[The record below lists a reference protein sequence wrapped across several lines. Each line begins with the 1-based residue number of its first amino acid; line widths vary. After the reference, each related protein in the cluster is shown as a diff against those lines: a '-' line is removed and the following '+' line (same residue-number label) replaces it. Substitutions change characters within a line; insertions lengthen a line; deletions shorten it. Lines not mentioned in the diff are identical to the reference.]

1 MNKKVVSTDIIS
13 TDKAPSAIGT
23 YSQAVIHSGLLYV
36 SGQIPLVPETM
47 ELVSDDIDQQIAQVF
62 YNLNAI
68 IEAANASL
76 DDTIKF
82 TVYLTDL
89 SHFPRVNEVMASK
102 LSEPFPARVAV
113 EVSALPRSALIEID
127 AIVAIA

>member
-1 MNKKVVSTDIIS
+1 MNKKVVFTGTIS
-13 TDKAPSAIGT
+13 TDKAPAAIGT

-36 SGQIPLVPETM
+36 SGQIPLVPDTM
-47 ELVSDDIDQQIAQVF
+47 ELVSDDIDEQIAQVF

-68 IEAANASL
+68 IEAANAGL

-89 SHFPRVNEVMASK
+89 SHFPRVNEVMASM

-113 EVSALPRSALIEID
+113 EVSALPRSALVEID
-127 AIVAIA
+127 AIVAIP

>member
-1 MNKKVVSTDIIS
+1 MKKKVVSTE
-13 TDKAPSAIGT
+13 KAPSAIGT

-36 SGQIPLVPETM
+36 SGQIALVPETM
-47 ELVSDDIDQQIAQVF
+47 ELVSDDIGEQIVQVF
-62 YNLNAI
+62 DNLSAI

-82 TVYLTDL
+82 TVYLTNL
-89 SHFPRVNEVMASK
+89 SHFPRVNEVMAAK

-113 EVSALPRSALIEID
+113 EVSALPRSALVEID

>member
-1 MNKKVVSTDIIS
+1 MKKKVVSTE
-13 TDKAPSAIGT
+13 KAPSAIGT

-36 SGQIPLVPETM
+36 SGQIALVPETM
-47 ELVSDDIDQQIAQVF
+47 ELVSDDIGEQIVQVF
-62 YNLNAI
+62 DNLSAI

-89 SHFPRVNEVMASK
+89 SHFPRVNEVMAAK

-113 EVSALPRSALIEID
+113 EVSALPRSALVEID

>member
-1 MNKKVVSTDIIS
+1 LKKKVVSTE
-13 TDKAPSAIGT
+13 KAPSAIGT

-36 SGQIPLVPETM
+36 SGQIALVPETM
-47 ELVSDDIDQQIAQVF
+47 ELVSDDIGEQIVQVF
-62 YNLNAI
+62 DNLSAI

-89 SHFPRVNEVMASK
+89 SHFPRVNEVMAAK

-113 EVSALPRSALIEID
+113 EVSALPRSALVEID

>member
-1 MNKKVVSTDIIS
+1 
-13 TDKAPSAIGT
+13 
-23 YSQAVIHSGLLYV
+23 
-36 SGQIPLVPETM
+36 M
-47 ELVSDDIDQQIAQVF
+47 ELVSDDIDEQIAQVF

-68 IEAANASL
+68 IEAANAGL

-89 SHFPRVNEVMASK
+89 SHFPRVNEVMASM

-113 EVSALPRSALIEID
+113 EVSALPRSALVEID
-127 AIVAIA
+127 AIVAIP